1 MDWKVSAELALVHKE
16 TILNGSLIDK
26 INIRYYFMLIL
37 PLIFWLGILF
47 QSISYSCFEEPHLI
61 FWEQCFDC
69 NWGPLFGNL
78 TLVLFTHVL
87 FPFTKLSSIQD
98 CFFLKY
104 ENWLLAS
111 AVSHRALCGE
121 QSAWTGLALSESG
134 VRLLWITKGCSIC
147 NRRSSGLHNDPGMS
161 VQRVVPSVE
170 SWRLWY
176 SDIATCVFAC
186 VHLNAVSKNLLYLQT
201 EDPAMERPYTFKD
214 FLLRPRRSVWAVFDI
229 KWET

>member
-1 MDWKVSAELALVHKE
+1 MTSHYKQLELCTILFTTHLTHQSCLPVTLTSSDWRRTEWSSMDWKVSAELALVHKE

-98 CFFLKY
+98 CFFLFYFYFLKY

-121 QSAWTGLALSESG
+121 Q
-134 VRLLWITKGCSIC
+134 
-147 NRRSSGLHNDPGMS
+147 
-161 VQRVVPSVE
+161 
-170 SWRLWY
+170 
-176 SDIATCVFAC
+176 
-186 VHLNAVSKNLLYLQT
+186 
-201 EDPAMERPYTFKD
+201 PA
-214 FLLRPRRSVWAVFDI
+214 
-229 KWET
+229 